1 MADFKFSRRTV
12 LAAME
17 VLEQLS
23 HAKLS
28 RFILELGP
36 QFPNWVGGETMSIA
50 KRLNSLMGLVDQ
62 VPARVLDSGELLRD
76 ILVEKAIS
84 LLPATD
90 PDRPW
95 QNELTYFPAA
105 AAFLQMLDRDGFTVT
120 EGALRP
126 NLPADLELAQ
136 SEDETTRLLR
146 RHGLVIAEGHLIQ
159 ALDALARRNWA
170 SANGQLRTF
179 FDALLDEI
187 ALRLDSTAA
196 TVKSGQPRRAK
207 LAASGFLSRELN
219 EWEDNGGGFI
229 NGLVKRLHPQGA
241 HPGLSDERDAA
252 FRLHIVLLTSRL
264 LLARFDSWGK

>member
-95 QNELTYFPAA
+95 QNELT
-105 AAFLQMLDRDGFTVT
+105 
-120 EGALRP
+120 
-126 NLPADLELAQ
+126 
-136 SEDETTRLLR
+136 
-146 RHGLVIAEGHLIQ
+146 
-159 ALDALARRNWA
+159 
-170 SANGQLRTF
+170 
-179 FDALLDEI
+179 
-187 ALRLDSTAA
+187 
-196 TVKSGQPRRAK
+196 
-207 LAASGFLSRELN
+207 
-219 EWEDNGGGFI
+219 
-229 NGLVKRLHPQGA
+229 
-241 HPGLSDERDAA
+241 
-252 FRLHIVLLTSRL
+252 
-264 LLARFDSWGK
+264 